1 MAKTKNEALAAMD
14 PESRQRFCRQVMEGL
29 SDLVEGEAPED
40 FCRQVDEVLGDCE
53 PYVALRNTLEATIEL
68 TRGLGEDDAL
78 PEILDD
84 DAFARCV
91 ERVRSGLKK

>member
-14 PESRQRFCRQVMEGL
+14 PEARQRFCRQVMEGL

-53 PYVALRNTLEATIEL
+53 PYLALRNTLQATIEL
-68 TRGLGEDDAL
+68 THSLGEDDAL

-84 DAFARCV
+84 DTFARCV

>member
-1 MAKTKNEALAAMD
+1 MAKSKNEALASMD

-40 FCRQVDEVLGDCE
+40 FCRQVDEFLGDCE
-53 PYVALRNTLEATIEL
+53 PYLAMRNTLQATIEL
-68 TRGLGEDDAL
+68 TRGLGEDDPL
-78 PEILDD
+78 SRTLDD

-91 ERVRSGLKK
+91 ERVRSGLKR